1 MSRMT
6 LYPTWG
12 LPVDS
17 GRGVPFAI
25 AQSNRAAPAM
35 ISGKELPCLGK
46 Q

>member
-6 LYPTWG
+6 LCPTWG
-12 LPVDS
+12 PPVDS

-25 AQSNRAAPAM
+25 AQSNRAARAM
-35 ISGKELPCLGK
+35 IFAKELPCLAK